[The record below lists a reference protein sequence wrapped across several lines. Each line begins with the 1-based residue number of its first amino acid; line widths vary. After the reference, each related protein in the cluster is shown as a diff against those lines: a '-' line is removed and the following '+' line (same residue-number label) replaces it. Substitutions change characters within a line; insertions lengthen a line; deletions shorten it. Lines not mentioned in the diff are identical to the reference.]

1 MESELN
7 FPCPSCESEGSMKL
21 LSLSSEIP
29 YFGEHT
35 QITIICDSCGMR
47 QTDFIPSE
55 ERGAL
60 AYTLSIENLEHLNAR
75 VVRGASGTLRIPE
88 LDLEVS
94 PGNQATGYV
103 SNVEGVI
110 NRFRDIIQM
119 MIRQIQRELES
130 ESDIDGDIYQQ
141 LEKLL
146 QLELALTALAS
157 GNLFGDLSIQVLD
170 PKGHSIIGHEDAIKR
185 ELSTEEAEELDPGP
199 AALIMSG
206 SDNSEISE

>member
-1 MESELN
+1 
-7 FPCPSCESEGSMKL
+7 
-21 LSLSSEIP
+21 
-29 YFGEHT
+29 
-35 QITIICDSCGMR
+35 MR

-170 PKGHSIIGHEDAIKR
+170 PKGHSIIGHEDANKK
-185 ELSTEEAEELDPGP
+185 EEKTEEAEELDPGP